1 MKRRIILIIIFF
13 ILSTLF
19 YIILS
24 FERNI
29 KIEQH
34 LEHTT
39 KQYIHNY
46 EVLYKKYKTLSKII
60 FNTTI
65 NTKEVKEIFA
75 KTLSSNKKQKD
86 ATRKELY
93 LHLKKRYDVLKQYNI
108 KQLHFHLKNNDS
120 FLRFHRPQKFG
131 DNLSDIRETVKYVN
145 KNQTAVDGFE
155 EGRIYNGYRFVF
167 PMFYKNEYIGSV
179 EISFSTLAMNKEFI
193 NSYNVTSSFLI
204 LKETVNKKVF
214 KNEQKNYETS
224 LLKDFDIE
232 KRMIKEIEK
241 LRDLKAKQPISKK
254 TKRIIEQEARTN
266 KSFSIYDDKRKEIM
280 TLIKVQN
287 PISKKVVGIFV
298 VRSSAQYIFNK
309 TLNFQVLFLL
319 INIFI
324 LSVLLFI
331 NKEKKYR
338 EKIEKK
344 NEELISSKK
353 TIEELNST
361 LEERVTQEIL
371 KNKQKEQHLIS
382 QSRLAQMGEMISM
395 IAHQWRQPL
404 TAISATANNLSFK
417 LMMDSY
423 DKKEFETEINLI
435 ANYSQ
440 HLSKTIDDFR
450 GFFKSNKKKE
460 NTTLTSIVNDT
471 LSIVKTSVENK
482 NIRIITDL
490 NCKNTIKTYPNEVK
504 QVLLNIIK
512 NAEDNFIDERNN
524 NKIENPTITIKT
536 FNSKEKQYILQVIDN
551 GGGIPEDII
560 DKIFDPYFSTK
571 EEKDGTGLG
580 LYMSK
585 TIIEEHCN
593 GKIEVYNESNNTIF
607 NVIFKEDI

>member
-179 EISFSTLAMNKEFI
+179 EVSFSTLAMNKEFI

-490 NCKNTIKTYPNEVK
+490 NCKNTINTYPNEVK

>member
-1 MKRRIILIIIFF
+1 MIIFF

-24 FERNI
+24 FEKNI

-34 LEHTT
+34 LENKT
-39 KQYIHNY
+39 KQYIQNY
-46 EVLYKKYKTLSKII
+46 EVIYKKYQTLSNII

-65 NTKEVKEIFA
+65 NTKEVKEIFG
-75 KTLSSNKKQKD
+75 KTLYSTTKQKD
-86 ATRKELY
+86 PIRKELY
-93 LHLKKRYDVLKQYNI
+93 LHLKKRYAILKQHNI

-120 FLRFHRPQKFG
+120 FLRFHRPKKSG

-145 KNQTAVDGFE
+145 ENKTAVDGFE
-155 EGRIYNGYRFVF
+155 QGRIYNGYRFVF
-167 PMFYKNEYIGSV
+167 PMFYNNEHIGSV
-179 EISFSTLAMNKEFI
+179 EVSFTTLAMNKEFI

-204 LKETVNKKVF
+204 LKETVDKKVF
-214 KNEQKNYETS
+214 KDEQQNYEPS
-224 LLKDFDIE
+224 LLKNFYIE
-232 KRMIKEIEK
+232 KTMVKEIEK
-241 LRDLKAKQPISKK
+241 LRNIKAKQAISKK
-254 TKRIIEQEARTN
+254 TKKIIEQEGRTN
-266 KSFSIYDDKRKEIM
+266 KSFSIYDDKRKEILS
-280 TLIKVQN
+280 LIKVQN

-298 VRSSAQYIFNK
+298 VRSNAQYIFNK

-324 LSVLLFI
+324 LAILLFI
-331 NKEKKYR
+331 NKERKYR

-344 NEELISSKK
+344 NDELISSKK

-404 TAISATANNLSFK
+404 TAISATTNNLSFK
-417 LMMDSY
+417 LMMDNY
-423 DKKEFETEINLI
+423 DKKEFETELNLI

-460 NTTLTSIVNDT
+460 DTTLTIIVNDT
-471 LSIVKTSVENK
+471 LSIIKTSVENK
-482 NIRIITDL
+482 NIKIVTNL
-490 NCKNTIKTYPNEVK
+490 SCKNIINTYPNELK
-504 QVLLNIIK
+504 QVVLNIIK
-512 NAEDNFIDERNN
+512 NAEDNFIDKQDSND
-524 NKIENPTITIKT
+524 IENPTITIKT
-536 FNSKEKQYILQVIDN
+536 FKSKDDNQCILQIIDN

-571 EEKDGTGLG
+571 KEKDGTGLG

-585 TIIEEHCN
+585 IIIEEHCN
-593 GKIEVYNESNNTIF
+593 GKIEVYNECNNTIF
-607 NVIFKEDI
+607 NIIFKEDI